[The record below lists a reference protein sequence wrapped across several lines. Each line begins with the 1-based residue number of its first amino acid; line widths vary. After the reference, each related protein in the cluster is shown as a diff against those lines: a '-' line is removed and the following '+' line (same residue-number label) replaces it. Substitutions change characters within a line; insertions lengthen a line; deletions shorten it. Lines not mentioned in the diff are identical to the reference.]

1 MNINLSHAVT
11 ATPTPRESWS
21 KMRYE
26 ERLGVIRRAVAAQS
40 SGVCAN
46 LVVTSTKEDGQVI
59 FSFKEPVGVTIRGS
73 ILLDLEEYLKATIDP
88 GLTVWLEPLG
98 DRNSLRNLRGIEVK
112 S

>member
-1 MNINLSHAVT
+1 MNINLSYA
-11 ATPTPRESWS
+11 ATSTQLPSESWS
-21 KMRYE
+21 KLRVD
-26 ERLGVIRRAVAAQS
+26 ERLGLIRTALATQS
-40 SGVCAN
+40 SGLGAN

-59 FSFKEPVGVTIRGS
+59 VSFKEPVGAAMRGS
-73 ILLDLEEYLKATIDP
+73 ILLDLEQYLKDMIDP

>member
-1 MNINLSHAVT
+1 MNFNLSHA
-11 ATPTPRESWS
+11 ATSTQAPSERWS
-21 KMRYE
+21 NMRYD
-26 ERLGVIRRAVAAQS
+26 ERLGVIRKALVANS
-40 SGVCAN
+40 SGIGAN

-59 FSFKEPVGVTIRGS
+59 VSFKEQVGAAMRGS
-73 ILLDLEEYLKATIDP
+73 ILLDLEVYLKATIDQ